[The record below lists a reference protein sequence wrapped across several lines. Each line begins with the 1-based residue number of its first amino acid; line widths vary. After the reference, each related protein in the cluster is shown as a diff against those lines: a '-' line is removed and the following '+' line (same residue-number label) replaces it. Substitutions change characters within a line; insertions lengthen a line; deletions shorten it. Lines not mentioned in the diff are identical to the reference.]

1 MKVFGL
7 LILLAYMA
15 HAAPGG
21 GSSEP
26 WPDVD
31 DACYQMDKTCE
42 IRKLIIQTTLG
53 LEPSN
58 DLMLKFLGMCI
69 YTSIVFFKVYSTFL

>member
-1 MKVFGL
+1 MKL
-7 LILLAYMA
+7 LLLFALFA
-15 HAAPGG
+15 TLAQSAPGI

-42 IRKLIIQTTLG
+42 IREIFILSICQSTIPPIEFDDMFVIKDTHMKG
-53 LEPSN
+53 LVQ
-58 DLMLKFLGMCI
+58 K
-69 YTSIVFFKVYSTFL
+69 

>member
-1 MKVFGL
+1 MKVLGL
-7 LILLAYMA
+7 LILLAYMV

-21 GSSEP
+21 GASEP

-42 IRKLIIQTTLG
+42 IRKLIILTTLG

-58 DLMLKFLGMCI
+58 ELMWGCVSTPL
-69 YTSIVFFKVYSTFL
+69 VFFFFEVYSTFL